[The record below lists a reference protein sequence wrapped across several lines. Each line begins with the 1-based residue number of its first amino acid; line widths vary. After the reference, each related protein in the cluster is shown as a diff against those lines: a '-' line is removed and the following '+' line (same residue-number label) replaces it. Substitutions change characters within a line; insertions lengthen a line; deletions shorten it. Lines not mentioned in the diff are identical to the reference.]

1 MINITYLRFQK
12 KNNNARLF
20 SSSEEPVARLKN
32 FIKLYKNEFWTK
44 FISKIKNIKGIG
56 GVKLFYFF
64 ILFNLVL
71 IKLQDAFYRF

>member
-32 FIKLYKNEFWTK
+32 FIKLYKNEF
-44 FISKIKNIKGIG
+44 
-56 GVKLFYFF
+56 
-64 ILFNLVL
+64 
-71 IKLQDAFYRF
+71 